1 MAVLVFNMRMER
13 RPPRR
18 MWQLWKI
25 HRGVDQTTLIV
36 SFEDDSHFFNLR
48 RYFFTHGRPSSYFVS
63 DARCDQGRK
72 ERPNCTIGSIAR
84 LPRIDSLTARNTSPG
99 SPRSTLPHQPACVDS
114 AG

>member
-1 MAVLVFNMRMER
+1 MGEPFFRPPLHLSFLSMRRPMWMAVLVFNMRMER

-63 DARCDQGRK
+63 DARRDQGRK
-72 ERPNCTIGSIAR
+72 ERPMQRAEAPGEGGQT
-84 LPRIDSLTARNTSPG
+84 TAG
-99 SPRSTLPHQPACVDS
+99 
-114 AG
+114 G